1 MHLIKW
7 TVLTRKVSSP
17 PKLQVS
23 YELCQSFYR
32 GWEEKGQRGR
42 ILLGKPVIRKKEN
55 IWDWKQD
62 LISGNGK
69 RIRRKKNRNQ
79 FIHAAPTEF
88 SQRPL
93 GSRSEKL
100 IQFPVR
106 NIPDPRKLDVVES
119 DWLMLVSPL
128 NTAGKSIRLIRLA
141 NQSATDEDLQG
152 VEKKGCLNFNSLYAH
167 YNVIERDSFTGMGLK
182 HPVMSTIITL
192 TL

>member
-42 ILLGKPVIRKKEN
+42 ILLGKTVIRKKEN

-69 RIRRKKNRNQ
+69 RIRRKKTAINFPPR
-79 FIHAAPTEF
+79 AAPQN
-88 SQRPL
+88 SAKRPL

-106 NIPDPRKLDVVES
+106 NIPDPRNLDVVES

-128 NTAGKSIRLIRLA
+128 NTAGKSIRDWWRL
-141 NQSATDEDLQG
+141 TG
-152 VEKKGCLNFNSLYAH
+152 CWKKGCLNFNSLYAH
-167 YNVIERDSFTGMGLK
+167 YNVIVRD
-182 HPVMSTIITL
+182 
-192 TL
+192 